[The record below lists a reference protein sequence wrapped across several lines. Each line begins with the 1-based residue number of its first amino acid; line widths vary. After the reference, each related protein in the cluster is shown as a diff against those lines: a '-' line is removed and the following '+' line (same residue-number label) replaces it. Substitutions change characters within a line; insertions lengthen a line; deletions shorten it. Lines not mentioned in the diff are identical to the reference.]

1 MSFGWC
7 NLMSSTSIAV
17 AFVLIIVFGPTA
29 VVSNELALTR
39 VMLSSGGV
47 AYFEHEAEVAGD
59 SELKLEVP
67 LEAVDDV
74 LKSIVVYDSNGG
86 VGGASLPGRNPLAHA
101 FNNLPFGPEAMA
113 SPAALLNALQGVEIK
128 VGSSHPISG
137 KVLAVLPETV
147 QLPERGTLTRN
158 RVTVLTSSGLQ
169 QFILEEAETL
179 SFADTDLQ
187 AKVNNTLTEIAAH
200 RGKGGRQITL
210 TTRGSGSRVVRVGY
224 VVAAPLW
231 KASFRLTLP
240 HAGEAN
246 KAHVQGWAVLENMS
260 GQDWHNVELTLI
272 SGNPVSFRQA
282 LYQAYYVARPEVPVE
297 VVGRVLPMPDSGALG
312 PLKEARN
319 ARTEDAQRRAL
330 AEESRSTTRQLAIAG
345 HPAPPAAPAAGL
357 ESQAKAAPS
366 HPVNTAEAEEAA
378 TEVVFRLP
386 VKVTLSSGQSAIVP
400 IVDRDMPVDRLS
412 LVQPGNGA
420 THPLASL
427 RLRNDSKAGLPP
439 GVLTLYE
446 ETAAGTA
453 YVGDARLTPLPAGE
467 DRLLS
472 YAVDE
477 KTKIVR
483 EDQQSNAITKA
494 SITQGVL
501 KLTNTQRHTTVYK
514 IAAPVT
520 ESRTLII
527 DHDKQHGFA
536 LAQPQAAGV
545 DETASA
551 YRLTVELKSGEVKRV
566 VVVLERP
573 ELETLSMGDIDEH
586 KIAEVTASRG
596 VDPAIKKA
604 LAELEALRRSLDDKK
619 AVAEQV
625 KNDVEALLAD
635 QVRIRENLGR
645 IDKDSSLH
653 KRYMEKLTDE
663 EAQFEALKAQA
674 AKAAEEIRAATA
686 QVDAFIAQ
694 IGI

>member
-1 MSFGWC
+1 MG
-7 NLMSSTSIAV
+7 STWLAV
-17 AFVLIIVFGPTA
+17 AFVLIIVFGPTP

-47 AYFEHEAEVAGD
+47 AYFEHEAEVSGD
-59 SELKLEVP
+59 SELKLDVP

-128 VGSSHPISG
+128 VGSSHPITG
-137 KVLAVLPETV
+137 KVLTVLPETV

-179 SFADTDLQ
+179 SFADADLQ

-210 TTRGSGSRVVRVGY
+210 TTRGFGNRVVRVGY

-240 HAGEAN
+240 HAGETN

-260 GQDWHNVELTLI
+260 GQDWHNVELTLM

-297 VVGRVLPMPDSGALG
+297 VIGRVLPTPDSGALG

-319 ARTEDAQRRAL
+319 ARNEDQQRRAL
-330 AEESRSTTRQLAIAG
+330 SEESRSTTRQLAIAG
-345 HPAPPAAPAAGL
+345 HPSPPAPAAGL
-357 ESQAKAAPS
+357 EQAKSAPS

-412 LVQPGNGA
+412 LSQPGNGA

-427 RLRNDSKAGLPP
+427 RLRNDSNAGLPP

-446 ETAAGTA
+446 ETAAGTT

-494 SITQGVL
+494 SIAQGVL

-514 IAAPVT
+514 IAAPAS
-520 ESRTLII
+520 EPRTLII
-527 DHDKQHGFA
+527 DHDKQNGFA
-536 LAQPQAAGV
+536 LAQPQGAGV

-551 YRLTVELKSGEVKRV
+551 YRLTVELKSGEGKKVM
-566 VVVLERP
+566 VVLERP

-625 KNDVEALLAD
+625 KNDVEALAAD
-635 QVRIRENLGR
+635 QVRIRENLSR

-663 EAQFEALKAQA
+663 EAEFEALKAQA

-686 QVDAFIAQ
+686 KVDAFIAH